1 MYLDWKIVPK
11 ENVSDILSKVQSKS
25 FDSLFKRDSAVEIS
39 CARLPFYNNFRLYKF
54 TTYATMPSLSL
65 EFLSDGQ
72 IFYFLDGAPD
82 PIYRANL
89 DDPIK
94 LTQRNALEYLEFFF
108 DRVEGT
114 DGDIFLIL
122 DPENSPYLDAVTDQT
137 RVQIAKKYD
146 GMRVSYQ
153 VSPEQFT
160 ITTPCY
166 FEGSL
171 VEATIAVHPNGS
183 LHLVDSKLL
192 IGFGGFDFDIDND
205 YDPHR
210 PIY

>member
-1 MYLDWKIVPK
+1 MHLDWKTLPK
-11 ENVSDILSKVQSKS
+11 EDVGDVLSKVHSKS
-25 FDSLFKRDSAVEIS
+25 FDTLFKRDSAVEIS
-39 CARLPFYNNFRLYKF
+39 YARLPFYNNFRLYRF
-54 TTYATMPSLSL
+54 TTHATMPSLSL

-82 PIYRANL
+82 SIYRANL

-114 DGDIFLIL
+114 DGDISLIL
-122 DPENSPYLDAVTDQT
+122 DPEKSPFLDAVSDQT
-137 RVQIAKKYD
+137 RKKIAQKYD

-171 VEATIAVHPNGS
+171 VEATIAVFPNGS
-183 LHLVDSKLL
+183 LHLLDSKLL
-192 IGFGGFDFDIDND
+192 IGFGGFDFDLDDDFDSHNSW
-205 YDPHR
+205 Y
-210 PIY
+210 